1 MYWLLKSQGKS
12 PWGWVGHRGGLDD
25 FQKINFL
32 PLPGIKPQFLSSSVQ
47 ASDIPA
53 MLFIPLYI
61 EPLES
66 HIFLVVI
73 ISVSIQLWI

>member
-1 MYWLLKSQGKS
+1 
-12 PWGWVGHRGGLDD
+12 
-25 FQKINFL
+25 L

-53 MLFIPLYI
+53 MLFVPLYI

-66 HIFLVVI
+66 HIFLV
-73 ISVSIQLWI
+73 SLSP